1 MGGNVSQTKSMPA
14 VMRGVSAVLDQ
25 MVDSGIDYTTL
36 AGQAGVLRE
45 LHVELERLYARCAH
59 DLIHE
64 RLVAARGCL
73 DFLEALI
80 DSSRASPASIALLS
94 AVLECQA
101 DEMSNNRVAQL
112 AAAENVVRFRPHVSN
127 GPANGPF
134 GGDAA

>member
-1 MGGNVSQTKSMPA
+1 MPA

-25 MVDSGIDYTTL
+25 MVDGGIDYTTL

-45 LHVELERLYARCAH
+45 LHVELERLYARCPH

-64 RLVAARGCL
+64 RLVAVRGCL
-73 DFLEALI
+73 DILEALI
-80 DSSRASPASIALLS
+80 DSSRASGPSIALLA

-101 DEMSNNRVAQL
+101 EEMSNNR
-112 AAAENVVRFRPHVSN
+112 AAAIAVASNVVRFRPHVSS
-127 GPANGPF
+127 GPL